1 MSDTSEH
8 YRVHDY
14 RCSCGAQWGTYP
26 FDREGGKDWDQW
38 WSHHINIEIKE
49 NTMPQQADD
58 INELALHN
66 QVKAEIEEQN
76 NVKELIDGRVALYGE
91 PIEGFKR
98 IAQVWS
104 GILGTEVSATDVCL
118 CMIGMKAVRAN
129 VSPDYSDNTDD
140 IEGYRDIYL
149 KIMGD
154 DMVHARTGSEY
165 WAEKKRR
172 AQG

>member
-1 MSDTSEH
+1 MSAISRH
-8 YRVHDY
+8 KFVPGYSGM
-14 RCSCGAQWGTYP
+14 SCDHMYINSSGDPAQCGYP
-26 FDREGGKDWDQW
+26 GEDPI
-38 WSHHINIEIKE
+38 HIKNKEI
-49 NTMPQQADD
+49 TMPQQADEVH
-58 INELALHN
+58 ELPLHAAAQQ
-66 QVKAEIEEQN
+66 QVEQEN

-91 PIEGFKR
+91 PVEGFKR

-154 DMVHARTGSEY
+154 DMIQARTGAEY

-172 AQG
+172 G